1 MRETAEMTEAF
12 DYAADTGP
20 VSWKISP
27 YLHVEPD
34 RVYDP
39 LTDRLLV
46 PGQRG
51 FAELQELYQS
61 ALSIDGPPDS
71 IEEYLHQEGW
81 LVDDAPEVSQGSQR
95 FFLKYVSLEANTT
108 CNQSCYFCPVS
119 VNPREPHFMPMD
131 FYEEIVQQLTSYRE
145 TIEGV
150 SMIHYNEA
158 TIDKRFL
165 DQIRL
170 LRSYDLPPVV
180 ATNGTGMTPKRV
192 DAIMQLGGLRYLCI
206 NLSTLDREQYR
217 KERGRNHLDLVLK
230 NLEYMKDLVIAP
242 QMEIVVLGIGDSNH
256 RRAFDEISARF
267 ADSRFD
273 VKYYEFMDRAGNM
286 PIGISSNKSDK
297 RLCGCDQT
305 GSRPLQWVHITP
317 HGKCVLCAQDYYE
330 RYVVGDLTR
339 ETLDQVLSGERMALL
354 RRWAYGVEEAP
365 DDFICRYCIYARTR

>member
-1 MRETAEMTEAF
+1 MTEAY
-12 DYAADTGP
+12 DYAAETCQ
-20 VSWKISP
+20 VTWKISP
-27 YLHVEPD
+27 YLHVEQD
-34 RVYDP
+34 RMYDP
-39 LTDRLLV
+39 LTDRSLV
-46 PGQRG
+46 PGQVG
-51 FAELQELYQS
+51 FAELQELYQNTS
-61 ALSIDGPPDS
+61 SIEVRPRS
-71 IEEYLHQEGW
+71 MEEYLSQEGW
-81 LVDDAPEVSQGSQR
+81 LLDNSAEGSRR
-95 FFLKYVSLEANTT
+95 FFLKYVSFEANTT

-180 ATNGTGMTPKRV
+180 ATNGTGMTPEKV

-242 QMEIVVLGIGDSNH
+242 QMEIVVLGTGDSNH
-256 RRAFDEISARF
+256 RRAFDEISTRF
-267 ADSRFD
+267 TDSRFD

-339 ETLDQVLSGERMALL
+339 ETLDQVLSGERMAQL

>member
-1 MRETAEMTEAF
+1 MTETF

-39 LTDRLLV
+39 LTDRSLV

-51 FAELQELYQS
+51 FAELQELYQG
-61 ALSIDGPPDS
+61 APSIDGPPDS
-71 IEEYLHQEGW
+71 IEEYLRQEGW
-81 LVDDAPEVSQGSQR
+81 LVDNAPEGLQGSQGSRR

-131 FYEEIVQQLTSYRE
+131 FYEEIVQQLASYRE

-165 DQIRL
+165 DRICL

-180 ATNGTGMTPKRV
+180 ATNGTGMTPEKV

-206 NLSTLDREQYR
+206 NHRWRLWSLALAIAITGAPLMRF
-217 KERGRNHLDLVLK
+217 LPDLQTAVSMSSIT
-230 NLEYMKDLVIAP
+230 NLWTVQA
-242 QMEIVVLGIGDSNH
+242 
-256 RRAFDEISARF
+256 
-267 ADSRFD
+267 
-273 VKYYEFMDRAGNM
+273 
-286 PIGISSNKSDK
+286 
-297 RLCGCDQT
+297 
-305 GSRPLQWVHITP
+305 
-317 HGKCVLCAQDYYE
+317 
-330 RYVVGDLTR
+330 
-339 ETLDQVLSGERMALL
+339 
-354 RRWAYGVEEAP
+354 
-365 DDFICRYCIYARTR
+365 ICRSV

>member
-1 MRETAEMTEAF
+1 MRERAKMTEAY
-12 DYAADTGP
+12 DYAAETCQ
-20 VSWKISP
+20 VTWKISP
-27 YLHVEPD
+27 YLHVEQD
-34 RVYDP
+34 RMYDP
-39 LTDRLLV
+39 LTDRSLV
-46 PGQRG
+46 PGQVG
-51 FAELQELYQS
+51 FAELQELYQNTS
-61 ALSIDGPPDS
+61 SIEVRPRS
-71 IEEYLHQEGW
+71 MEEYLSQEGW
-81 LVDDAPEVSQGSQR
+81 LLDNSAEGSRR
-95 FFLKYVSLEANTT
+95 FFLKYVSFEANTT

-180 ATNGTGMTPKRV
+180 ATNGTGMTPEKV

-242 QMEIVVLGIGDSNH
+242 QMEIVVLGTGDSNH
-256 RRAFDEISARF
+256 RRAFDEISTRF
-267 ADSRFD
+267 TDSRFD

-339 ETLDQVLSGERMALL
+339 ETLDQVLSGERMAQL